1 MKIEFRDSF
10 IIKLNRQINYIA
22 TDKPQAA
29 RKFRKDL
36 LLRIQG
42 LTEHPFQYRKSIYSE
57 SDQVRDLVFKGYTVV
72 YKVDE
77 QKNLI
82 SIFALVKNEI

>member
-22 TDKPQAA
+22 ADKPQAA

-36 LLRIQG
+36 LQRIQG
-42 LTEHPFQYRKSIYSE
+42 LAEHPSFPIQ
-57 SDQVRDLVFKGYTVV
+57 
-72 YKVDE
+72 KV
-77 QKNLI
+77 NIL
-82 SIFALVKNEI
+82 